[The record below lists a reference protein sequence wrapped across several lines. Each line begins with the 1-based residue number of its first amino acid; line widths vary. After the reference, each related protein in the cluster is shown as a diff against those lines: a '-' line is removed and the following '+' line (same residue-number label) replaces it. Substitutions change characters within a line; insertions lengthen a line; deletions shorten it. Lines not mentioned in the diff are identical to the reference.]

1 MAQAGG
7 RAEGDNGEQ
16 EQQTQQQSS
25 AEVRWR
31 GPDYYVAAFE
41 LLERGVEVN
50 LLLGRAESAGLF
62 AKLQVGKNAWRGLL
76 WEGEACG
83 APAHRYQSGSESAQP
98 EKNQSNGHGRESAA

>member
-7 RAEGDNGEQ
+7 KAEGDNGEQ

-31 GPDYYVAAFE
+31 EPDYYVTAFE

-50 LLLGRAESAGLF
+50 LPIGPSRERRFTCQATGWEKRLAWAPLGR
-62 AKLQVGKNAWRGLL
+62 
-76 WEGEACG
+76 
-83 APAHRYQSGSESAQP
+83 
-98 EKNQSNGHGRESAA
+98 